1 MCKDVESKIIFGILY
16 IYASSNNTFV
26 HVTDITGKETI
37 RRCSAGMKSKSDK
50 DESSIYSAMLAAQDV
65 ANVCKKIGITAL
77 HVKLRAHG
85 GSKSMIMGI
94 GGHVVLK
101 TFVRLGFR
109 IGRIEDN
116 TPLPTDGTRR
126 KGGRRGRRI

>member
-1 MCKDVESKIIFGILY
+1 MSKNVESKIIFGILY

-65 ANVCKKIGITAL
+65 ANVCKVIYLDIENWNYCFTCQ
-77 HVKLRAHG
+77 VK
-85 GSKSMIMGI
+85 SSWW
-94 GGHVVLK
+94 
-101 TFVRLGFR
+101 
-109 IGRIEDN
+109 
-116 TPLPTDGTRR
+116 
-126 KGGRRGRRI
+126 